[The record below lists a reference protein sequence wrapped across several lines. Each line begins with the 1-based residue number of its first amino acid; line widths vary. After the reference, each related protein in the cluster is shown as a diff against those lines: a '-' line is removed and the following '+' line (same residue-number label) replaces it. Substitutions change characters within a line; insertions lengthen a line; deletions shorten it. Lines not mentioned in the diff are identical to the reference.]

1 MESVLNIHWK
11 DWHWNW
17 NSNTLATWCE
27 ELTHLGRPRRMVW
40 GGRREEGSGWGT
52 HVYLWWI
59 HFDIWQNQYNIVKLK
74 NKKKTLNWK
83 KKKTRLWCW
92 ERLKAGGEGMKE
104 WTEDEMVGW
113 DHWLN
118 GHEFWVNSGRWWWTG
133 RPGMLQS
140 MGSQRFGHDWVTELF
155 TVLHTQILEAL
166 MFHSSTV
173 YSWLKVPIPLVIA
186 FLEIVL
192 WVQVFWERH
201 NLLKRYRKE
210 LKP

>member
-1 MESVLNIHWK
+1 ML
-11 DWHWNW
+11 
-17 NSNTLATWCE
+17 
-27 ELTHLGRPRRMVW
+27 
-40 GGRREEGSGWGT
+40 
-52 HVYLWWI
+52 
-59 HFDIWQNQYNIVKLK
+59 KLK
-74 NKKKTLNWK
+74 LQYFGHLMWRADSFGTTQKDGMGREKGGGFRMGNTCIPVADSCWYMAKPIQYCKVKKIKLKKKTLNWK
-83 KKKTRLWCW
+83 KKKRLWCW
-92 ERLKAGGEGMKE
+92 EGLKAGGEGMKE

-118 GHEFWVNSGRWWWTG
+118 EHEFWVNSGRWWWTG
-133 RPGMLQS
+133 RPGVLQS

-155 TVLHTQILEAL
+155 TVLHTQILESL

-192 WVQVFWERH
+192 WVQFFWERH